1 MSGCLDAGAALLLLL
16 CGVVTGQRSASE
28 GQCGCGGTAPCVS
41 GRSQWVWQGT
51 RVDRGCSVLKASED
65 RTICRGTGPGA
76 GSKSACLLLTSYEAV
91 TRSLISAVL
100 YIKQSSVCCRFSCA
114 NILRLFKLI
123 NRLLHLVSLKNSNHW
138 LRLVKKCFLLTGN

>member
-1 MSGCLDAGAALLLLL
+1 M
-16 CGVVTGQRSASE
+16 
-28 GQCGCGGTAPCVS
+28 
-41 GRSQWVWQGT
+41 WQGT